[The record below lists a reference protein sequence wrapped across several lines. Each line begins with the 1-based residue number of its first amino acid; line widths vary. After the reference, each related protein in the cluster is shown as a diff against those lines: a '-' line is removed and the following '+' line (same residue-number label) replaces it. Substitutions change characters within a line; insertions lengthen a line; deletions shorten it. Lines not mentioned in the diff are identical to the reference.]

1 MGFEEDRCHTHQKET
16 QNNVNKNARQKESS
30 GKTKVLILGGTGE
43 MGQWFTR
50 FFKERGYEVTV
61 WGKGGKIEIA
71 KKMEVPFASN
81 LEIAL
86 PQSDIVIVSVPINVT
101 EETIAEIAPKMKAG
115 SLLMDFTSIKV
126 KPVEAMKKFAPS
138 DVEILGTHPMFGP
151 TIPTIRGQTVI
162 LVPVKERSKKW
173 FPVVRE
179 LFEESGAHVE
189 VTTAAEHDMLVSVVQ
204 GLTHFAYIS
213 IGMTIDRLDF
223 DLKKSRKFV
232 SPVYDIMLDFVGRI
246 LGQNPYLYALIQM
259 ENPGVLE
266 VHNAFIRECEELS
279 ALVRVHD
286 EEGFVRKMKAAA
298 RKYGDTSH
306 AMRKSDKLINSRIA
320 EYENILN
327 SIGKVCG
334 FFHIYS
340 GKIHVGKL
348 EKVSPDEIVLTK
360 LASKGTALQIKNK
373 FIKLKLENLRLLSEL
388 ELKEWRKENLEH
400 SARDI
405 SVLIPEGA
413 DPEVI
418 LHAINSNK
426 DLAACEISDIFKES
440 ISAKNETTENKSVE
454 TESVEN
460 ESTET
465 EDMET
470 EAIET
475 EYVELKSIE
484 IVKESKGMGRLA
496 VTYRIT
502 IFGDCDANS
511 VEAKV
516 TALLCG
522 LGCRIRE
529 KNLRLKE

>member
-1 MGFEEDRCHTHQKET
+1 MGFEEK
-16 QNNVNKNARQKESS
+16 SS

-61 WGKGGKIEIA
+61 WGKGGKVEIA
-71 KKMEVPFASN
+71 RKLEVPFVSD
-81 LEIAL
+81 LEITL
-86 PQSDIVIVSVPINVT
+86 PQNDIVIVSVPINVT

-126 KPVEAMKKFAPS
+126 KPVEAMRKFAPP

-162 LVPVKERSKKW
+162 LVPVKGRSEKW
-173 FPVVRE
+173 FPVIRT
-179 LFEESGAHVE
+179 LFEERGAHVE

-259 ENPGVLE
+259 ENPGILE
-266 VHNAFIRECEELS
+266 VHNAFIKECEELS
-279 ALVRVHD
+279 GLVRAHD

-306 AMRKSDKLINSRIA
+306 ALRKSDKLINSRIA
-320 EYENILN
+320 EYETTLN

-334 FFHIYS
+334 FSHIYS
-340 GKIHVGKL
+340 GKVHVGIL
-348 EKVSPDEIVLTK
+348 EKVSPDEIVLAK
-360 LASKGTALQIKNK
+360 LVSKGTAPYIKNK
-373 FIKLKLENLRLLSEL
+373 FISLKLENLRLLSKSEL
-388 ELKEWRKENLEH
+388 REWRKENLEH
-400 SARDI
+400 STRDI
-405 SVLIPEGA
+405 SVLIPEGS
-413 DPEVI
+413 DPDVI
-418 LHAINSNK
+418 LGVINTNE
-426 DLAACEISDIFKES
+426 DLAACEISDIYK
-440 ISAKNETTENKSVE
+440 ENKI
-454 TESVEN
+454 
-460 ESTET
+460 TET
-465 EDMET
+465 EFVDNKFIKT
-470 EAIET
+470 LAG
-475 EYVELKSIE
+475 
-484 IVKESKGMGRLA
+484 SKGMGRLA

-502 IFGDCDANS
+502 IFGDCDADH
-511 VEAKV
+511 VENTV

-529 KNLRLKE
+529 KNLKEK

>member
-1 MGFEEDRCHTHQKET
+1 MRVEEDTCHAHQKEV
-16 QNNVNKNARQKESS
+16 QNNVNKDARQKESS

-43 MGQWFTR
+43 MGQWFTH
-50 FFKERGYEVTV
+50 FFKEREYEVTV

-71 KKMEVPFASN
+71 RKMEVPFASD

-126 KPVEAMKKFAPS
+126 KPVEAMRKFAPS

-151 TIPTIRGQTVI
+151 TIPSIRGQTVI
-162 LVPVKERSKKW
+162 LVPVKGRSEKW
-173 FPVVRE
+173 FPVVRK

-279 ALVRVHD
+279 DLVRAHD

-298 RKYGDTSH
+298 QKYGDTSH
-306 AMRKSDKLINSRIA
+306 ALRKSDKLINSRIA
-320 EYENILN
+320 EYETILN

-334 FFHIYS
+334 FSHIYS
-340 GKIHVGKL
+340 GRTHVGKL

-360 LASKGTALQIKNK
+360 LVSKGTAPHIKNK
-373 FIKLKLENLRLLSEL
+373 FISLKLENLRFLSKSEL
-388 ELKEWRKENLEH
+388 REWKKENLGH
-400 SARDI
+400 STRDI

-418 LHAINSNK
+418 LGAINTNTH
-426 DLAACEISDIFKES
+426 LAASEISDIYK
-440 ISAKNETTENKSVE
+440 VP
-454 TESVEN
+454 

-465 EDMET
+465 ES
-470 EAIET
+470 IET
-475 EYVELKSIE
+475 
-484 IVKESKGMGRLA
+484 VKESRGVERLA

-502 IFGDCDANS
+502 IFGDCDTDS
-511 VEAKV
+511 IETEV

-522 LGCRIRE
+522 FGCLIRE
-529 KNLRLKE
+529 KDLRIKE